1 MKTIA
6 YLDCPSGISGD
17 MCLGA
22 VLDAGV
28 PLDYLQ
34 TQLHRLG
41 LEDEFQ
47 LSATSVLRQGLRA
60 LKAKVELTEP
70 AFAAEPDPWDTDPES
85 ESAPDSA
92 HGHSAHGHSA
102 HGHPG
107 HRRHGPRHSDHRP
120 GSRHRHQGRADS
132 HSHSH
137 VHTDGHSTVSSSAH
151 STTRIIHNGEV
162 QVHHHHAYRHSHSPD
177 PAEAHHPPDNYA
189 EPSPDPSHSHAP
201 GTRHLPEIEAL
212 ITQAGLPDRACRWS
226 LAVFRQ
232 LAEAEAAVH
241 GIAVDQVHFH
251 EVGATDALVDIVG
264 TCLGLDYLGIDAL
277 FCSALPTGQGRVKAA
292 HGWLPVPAPAVLKL
306 MEMRN
311 IPLYSNGIQG
321 ELVTPTGAALVAA
334 LAQGFGDPPAMTLQ
348 RLGLGAGQKDFP
360 QANIL
365 RLWVGTDSAT
375 GSASETSPQTETI
388 AVLETQVDDMV
399 PQTMGYLYD
408 RLFEAGALDVFSQ
421 PIAMKKSRPGLL
433 ITVLCLPEAEARC
446 TEVLFA
452 ETPTLGIRH
461 RHQARTILRRE
472 FHRLET
478 PYGPVSMKVAYH
490 PQTQAV
496 LNVHPEYEDCAA
508 LARQHD
514 VPWQVVYHTALG
526 LWYQTPPSTA
536 TQPASE

>member
-28 PLDYLQ
+28 PLEYLQ
-34 TQLHRLG
+34 TQLGRLG
-41 LEDEFQ
+41 LGEEFQ
-47 LSATSVLRQGLRA
+47 LSVAPVLRQGLRA
-60 LKAKVELTEP
+60 LKASVDLKDDSAGKSVGEP
-70 AFAAEPDPWDTDPES
+70 THS
-85 ESAPDSA
+85 SAHSHHHSHGQEHPTRSHSSA
-92 HGHSAHGHSA
+92 HGHHGHHSHTHSHTSAHSHS
-102 HGHPG
+102 H
-107 HRRHGPRHSDHRP
+107 HS
-120 GSRHRHQGRADS
+120 HQDS
-132 HSHSH
+132 HSHS
-137 VHTDGHSTVSSSAH
+137 SAH
-151 STTRIIHNGEV
+151 S
-162 QVHHHHAYRHSHSPD
+162 HSYPSHQDSQSD
-177 PAEAHHPPDNYA
+177 RS
-189 EPSPDPSHSHAP
+189 PSPDQPSTQIEHDHGHPP

-241 GIAVDQVHFH
+241 GIAIDQVHFH

-264 TCLGLDYLGIDAL
+264 TCLGLDYLGIDEL

-306 MEMRN
+306 MEMRQ
-311 IPLYSNGIQG
+311 IPIYNNGLWG
-321 ELVTPTGAALVAA
+321 ERVTPTGAAIVAT
-334 LAQGFGDPPAMTLQ
+334 LAQGFGEPPTMTLK
-348 RLGLGAGQKDFP
+348 RVGLGAGQKDFP

-365 RLWVGTDSAT
+365 RLWVGTVADGPRNTLQPRDDRKISVQKPA
-375 GSASETSPQTETI
+375 APQDDLKINLPPTHLPPTHLPPNTETI

-399 PQTMGYLYD
+399 PQAMSYLYD
-408 RLFEAGALDVFSQ
+408 RLFEAGALDVFAQ
-421 PIAMKKSRPGLL
+421 PIAMKKSRTGLL
-433 ITVLCLPEAEARC
+433 ITVLCDPETEARC
-446 TEVLFA
+446 TEILFA

-461 RHQARTILRRE
+461 RHQQRTILKRD
-472 FHRLET
+472 FQTLET
-478 PYGPVSMKVAYH
+478 PYGPVTLKVAYH

-508 LARQHD
+508 LAQQHR

-526 LWYQTPPSTA
+526 IWYQTGS
-536 TQPASE
+536 